1 MAEVSY
7 STDPAFEAEMR
18 LDPKFRIAML
28 DAATSAKG
36 YANAFAREFHAPWMP
51 RRGHGQVVEVQQDR
65 GDTYLVNTDWAG
77 VFEEFGGRNNPP
89 HATLRRAVRAAG
101 LELRETPRPA

>member
-1 MAEVSY
+1 MVEASVNPSFE
-7 STDPAFEAEMR
+7 TEIRKEAE
-18 LDPKFRIAML
+18 FRIAML

-51 RRGHGQVVEVQQDR
+51 RRGHGQVVEVQQD
-65 GDTYLVNTDWAG
+65 GGETFLVNTDYAA
-77 VFEEFGGRNNPP
+77 VFEEFGGKNNPP

-101 LELRETPRPA
+101 LELRESARPH